1 LNSASDD
8 DEVLI
13 FQNDDDDAD
22 RLAPELFWKILIV
35 DDDEDIHQ
43 VTTLAFCDTLILG
56 RRLVFT
62 HAYTAQQARD
72 LLRSSDQ
79 LAVVLLDVVME
90 EADTGLRLVREIRE
104 SMQMSEVRIILRTGQ
119 PGYAPEIETIRDLDI
134 NDYKTK
140 TELNR
145 TRLYASV
152 TSAVR
157 SFDQISR
164 LNAGRRG
171 LDLIIRGSAELI
183 RLHHLKDFSSRALV
197 QTASLLDV
205 TPSGLVCVSDSTAA
219 EGGSDFMVLAATGSF
234 LACLDQ
240 PLSSLADEQAQQT
253 LLQTLEQR
261 SNNFGANA
269 ITLFAGG
276 TRMSVGIYL
285 DAVVKPREIDQK
297 LMDVLSSN
305 MSVCLDN
312 VALFMR
318 LQKQAYFDGMVGLPN
333 RAHFL
338 DEIDRCMAFR
348 ADRDD
353 VIAIVDVDGFAEVND
368 ALGHRYGDLLL
379 QSVAERLRASLPAD
393 IFVARVAG
401 DVFGLFGEAQAIEP
415 AQIVQLF
422 LQPLKVGED
431 KHTVS
436 VTMGLAKLSE
446 VDGDAG
452 DAFKSASIALKRAQS
467 LNRGSFAHFSRS
479 LGSETL
485 DRVRLLRNLRSALD
499 SEHLFLYYQPQV
511 SLQDGHVVG
520 LEALMRWRSPGGEFV
535 SPDAFIPL
543 AERSGLI
550 VPIGEWVMRTACAQ
564 ARQLHATGH
573 PSLRMAINVSSLQF
587 RHADFLK
594 VLDKALLDTAVDPT
608 TIELEITESVAML
621 EADFVV
627 NLINDIKA
635 RQVLLAIDDFGTGF
649 SSLSYL
655 QRLKIDRLKID
666 RSFVTQL
673 TQRNED
679 KSIALTVT
687 HLAKNLG
694 LEVIAEGVEHAD
706 QAARLRAM
714 GCDEAQG
721 YLFARPLAVQGLAH
735 WLQEHADGRCFA
747 SSLRPSVT
755 METAAST

>member
-1 LNSASDD
+1 MNLPADD
-8 DEVLI
+8 DEVLV
-13 FQNDDDDAD
+13 FQSNEDGTTVTGLDA
-22 RLAPELFWKILIV
+22 LYWNILIV
-35 DDDEDIHQ
+35 DDDLDIHK

-56 RRLVFT
+56 RRLAFS
-62 HAYTAQQARD
+62 HAYTAQQAREK
-72 LLRSSDQ
+72 LQSTNH

-90 EADTGLRLVREIRE
+90 EADTGLRLVKEIRE

-140 TELNR
+140 SELNR

-164 LNAGRRG
+164 LNAGSRG
-171 LDLIIRGSAELI
+171 LDLIIQGSAELI
-183 RLHHLKDFSSRALV
+183 RIPHLKDFASSALV
-197 QTASLLDV
+197 QVASLLGV
-205 TPSGLVCVSDSTAA
+205 APSGLVCASDGAASDFTVLAA
-219 EGGSDFMVLAATGSF
+219 EGVFKS
-234 LACLDQ
+234 CLNR
-240 PLSSLADEQAQQT
+240 PLSGLADVQVKNA
-253 LLQTLEQR
+253 LLKTMQQR
-261 SNNFGANA
+261 SNSFGANG
-269 ITLFAGG
+269 ITVFAG
-276 TRMSVGIYL
+276 TSRMSLGIFL
-285 DAVVKPREIDQK
+285 DTVVKAGEIDEK
-297 LMDVLSSN
+297 LLNVLSSN
-305 MSVCLDN
+305 LSVCLDN
-312 VALFMR
+312 VVMFSR
-318 LQKQAYFDGMVGLPN
+318 LQKQAYFDSMVALPN

-338 DEIDRCMAFR
+338 EEIDRCVASS
-348 ADRDD
+348 ANRDE

-379 QSVAERLRASLPAD
+379 QAVAVRLRAGLPAD

-401 DVFGLFGEAQAIEP
+401 DVFGLFGKAAFIDP

-422 LQPLKVGED
+422 QKPLTVGED

-436 VTMGLAKLSE
+436 VTIGLAMLNE

-452 DAFKSASIALKRAQS
+452 DAFKSASIALKRAQT
-467 LNRGSFAHFSRS
+467 LNRGSFAYFSRT
-479 LGSETL
+479 LGSETR

-511 SLQDGHVVG
+511 SLQDGRAVG
-520 LEALMRWRSPGGEFV
+520 VEALMRWRSPGGEFV
-535 SPDAFIPL
+535 APDTFIPL

-550 VPIGEWVMRTACAQ
+550 VPIGEWVLRTACAQ
-564 ARQLHATGH
+564 ARQLQEAGY
-573 PSLRMAINVSSLQF
+573 PRLRMAINVSSLQF
-587 RHADFLK
+587 RHADFLT

-627 NLINDIKA
+627 NLINEIKA

-673 TQRNED
+673 TQKD
-679 KSIALTVT
+679 VGKSIALTVT

-694 LEVIAEGVEHAD
+694 LEVIAEGVEHPE
-706 QAARLRAM
+706 QAIRLRAM

-721 YLFARPLAVQGLAH
+721 YFFARPLAVQALTD
-735 WLQEHADGRCFA
+735 WLRDHADGRCFV
-747 SSLRPSVT
+747 STLRPAAARD
-755 METAAST
+755 TAMKTQTG